1 MLSVYLQQRKGSPM
15 KKILA
20 ILLSLVLL
28 ISAVGCGARTQSFR
42 GSVVEIEKFGN
53 VVLDIAPQELL
64 DAGYEHGDLL
74 SITADGVTFTAPFC
88 TDYTDVDIGEYVLRD
103 DGEKLILA
111 VNAASFAELVG
122 IAHGEALTDGSVI
135 WTVTDGRTL
144 SDIDV
149 TIRMKEPGGYL
160 TEYQAH
166 RLHRTYDRAD
176 YVSDAV
182 YANFRNIA
190 LGEMGTNALFRSSSP
205 ANNELSRAAYADALA
220 KEAGIRTVL
229 NLADSESELQVHLTA
244 ADSVS
249 PYYKSLWEAG
259 AVKPVGL
266 GMNFSTEAFRESLGI
281 GLRFLSQRE
290 GPYLIHCTEGKD
302 RAGFVSALL
311 ESFMGASYE
320 QVMADYMTTYE
331 NYYHLT
337 PEDVQYE
344 AVKESNFHAIMATF
358 AGDDLTDYADVD
370 LSAAAR
376 DYMLRCGLTETEC
389 DALYENLSRD
399 YVLPLAA

>member
-1 MLSVYLQQRKGSPM
+1 M

-20 ILLSLVLL
+20 ILLSIVML
-28 ISAVGCGARTQSFR
+28 ISAVGCGARMQTFC
-42 GSVVEIEKFGN
+42 GGVVEIEKFGN
-53 VVLDIAPQELL
+53 VVLDIAPQKLL
-64 DAGYEHGDLL
+64 DAGYEYGDLL
-74 SITADGVTFTAPFC
+74 SVTIDGVTLNAPFC

-103 DGEKLILA
+103 DGEKLLLA
-111 VNAASFAELVG
+111 VNAGSFAEEVG
-122 IAHGEALTDGSVI
+122 FAHSEVLADGNVQ
-135 WTVTDGRTL
+135 WTVTNGCVL
-144 SDIDV
+144 SDIEV
-149 TIRMKEPGGYL
+149 CIQMKKPGGYL
-160 TEYQAH
+160 AEYQAH
-166 RLHRTYDRAD
+166 QLHRTYDRAD
-176 YVSDAV
+176 YASDAV

-190 LGEMGTNALFRSSSP
+190 LGEQGANCLFRSSSP
-205 ANNELSRAAYADALA
+205 ANNELNRAAYADALA
-220 KEAGIRTVL
+220 KEAGIQTVL
-229 NLADSESELQVHLTA
+229 NLADSESELQAYLTA
-244 ADSVS
+244 PDSVS

-259 AVKPVGL
+259 AVKPIGL

-337 PEDVQYE
+337 PSDVQYE
-344 AVKESNFHAIMATF
+344 AVRESNFHAIMSTF
-358 AGDDLTDYADVD
+358 VSAASDDYSAVD

-376 DYMLRCGLTETEC
+376 DYMLRCGLTEAEC

>member
-1 MLSVYLQQRKGSPM
+1 M
-15 KKILA
+15 KRILA

-28 ISAVGCGARTQSFR
+28 VSTVGCGAQAQTFR
-42 GSVVEIEKFGN
+42 SGVVEIEKFGN

-64 DAGYEHGDLL
+64 DAGYEYGDLL
-74 SITADGVTFTAPFC
+74 SVKADGTSFTAPFC

-111 VNAASFAELVG
+111 VNAGSFAELVG
-122 IAHGEALTDGSVI
+122 IARSETLADGSVQ
-135 WTVTDGRTL
+135 WTVSGGRQL
-144 SDIDV
+144 SDIKV
-149 TIRMKEPGGYL
+149 SIRMKEPGGYL

-166 RLHRTYDRAD
+166 KLHRTYERAD
-176 YVSDAV
+176 YASDAV

-190 LGEMGTNALFRSSSP
+190 LGELGENCLFRSSSP
-205 ANNELSRAAYADALA
+205 TNNELNRAAYADVLA
-220 KEAGIRTVL
+220 KETGIQTVL
-229 NLADSESELQVHLTA
+229 NLADSESELQAHLTA

-259 AVKPVGL
+259 AVKPIGL

-337 PEDVQYE
+337 PADVQYE
-344 AVKESNFHAIMATF
+344 AVKESNFHAIMSTF
-358 AGDDLTDYADVD
+358 VGAASDDYSAVD

-376 DYMLRCGLTETEC
+376 DYMLRCGLTEAEC